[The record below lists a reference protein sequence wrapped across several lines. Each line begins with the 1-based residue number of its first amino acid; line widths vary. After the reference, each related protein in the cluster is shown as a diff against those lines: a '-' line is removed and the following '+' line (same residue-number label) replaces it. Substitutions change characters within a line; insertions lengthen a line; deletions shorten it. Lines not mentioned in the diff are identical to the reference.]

1 MGAPA
6 TLICKVV
13 GLSGINTVQFS
24 WIPGNGGTSID
35 EILNSD
41 TQTSTLT
48 IANPVVDKSYTCLV
62 QSRDFPDSPVSETEH
77 QLDVFSKYLMESE
90 LLAFVDLNVSVVINL
105 FWVFC
110 T

>member
-1 MGAPA
+1 M
-6 TLICKVV
+6 
-13 GLSGINTVQFS
+13 QFS
-24 WIPGNGGTSID
+24 WLPSNGGTSTD

-48 IANPVVDKSYTCLV
+48 IVNPVADKSYTCLV

-90 LLAFVDLNVSVVINL
+90 VLALVDLNVSIEIQL